1 MTGRAAHR
9 PDPAAPPPRTT
20 LSPTAPMGVHARVK
34 PGSTPA
40 DTLPSDFAPALR
52 AQVRWWDYDLCKSP
66 WWCGEYDWPFLIGT
80 SPPRAHR
87 LSQRVKRALAC

>member
-20 LSPTAPMGVHARVK
+20 AAP
-34 PGSTPA
+34 STPA
-40 DTLPSDFAPALR
+40 DTMPSDFAPALR